1 MGTKISR
8 PLIAHIASRATP
20 TALQNPPEAAAP
32 ALARNAEIS
41 VRLAAAATAAWAAA
55 VSAVTGCSSIS
66 SINTLA
72 DADTLREATLDR
84 SRVVSRPR
92 PEPSIVRKPSSRPF
106 GPLCVEPALT
116 EGHACESTGISLL
129 KRLGQL
135 DCFPNMGQARLV
147 RWYWWRR
154 QTPGADDGGWLAAA
168 AKRILSASL
177 LVREAGRVKIMA
189 CSG

>member
-72 DADTLREATLDR
+72 DADTLRGSNVGSIPRCLKTPARTFNCSETKLAT
-84 SRVVSRPR
+84 VRPVCA
-92 PEPSIVRKPSSRPF
+92 PKPP
-106 GPLCVEPALT
+106 
-116 EGHACESTGISLL
+116 
-129 KRLGQL
+129 
-135 DCFPNMGQARLV
+135 
-147 RWYWWRR
+147 
-154 QTPGADDGGWLAAA
+154 
-168 AKRILSASL
+168 
-177 LVREAGRVKIMA
+177 
-189 CSG
+189 